1 MHYTECTHK
10 HTDSNDKDKYC
21 IFFKRQM
28 KKTRKKN
35 WMGMGRILV
44 SSFSVEPLKLSG
56 ALILLSIGKWC
67 TQIPVRKV
75 DDGML
80 SLPSE

>member
-1 MHYTECTHK
+1 
-10 HTDSNDKDKYC
+10 
-21 IFFKRQM
+21 
-28 KKTRKKN
+28 
-35 WMGMGRILV
+35 MGRILV

>member
-1 MHYTECTHK
+1 ME
-10 HTDSNDKDKYC
+10 
-21 IFFKRQM
+21 
-28 KKTRKKN
+28 
-35 WMGMGRILV
+35 RILI
-44 SSFSVEPLKLSG
+44 SSFSAELLKLSD

-80 SLPSE
+80 SPPSQ